1 MSENVKRYIAGLDS
15 DKVLNISMRSNTKW
29 LREMGV
35 EVPMA
40 VALDL
45 YKKDSIDDL
54 FLSPVVTTLYA
65 NLAIAVTNRSH
76 SARKA
81 IKALCR
87 KFEIEPDGYII
98 APSIMSMPD
107 GKAKDEI
114 IELTTKLYWLD
125 NSEEAAK
132 KLETIF
138 ASELTNWNSY
148 KTIFSLI
155 NRFAPGSIAYSDVA
169 ADKSISANEAESIQR
184 VLKTDVVVT
193 HLDAER
199 LRMLPYREKTWYPI
213 FQWLTMA
220 DEGKRMERG
229 EMRTY
234 PSVDEEPEHWVMV
247 PKLLLYTLA
256 ELPFSTP
263 VSAGV
268 GTAANY
274 YYCKTNEDASALGDA
289 RQNAFS
295 EMTIRG
301 LYESMKTK
309 DGTTDALSG
318 SFGSTVATQLANTAL
333 LTTLERYAAT
343 RGLQFS
349 DLLSTRS
356 MQGVVGTMAIGAEDI
371 THDCHFFGDLHSN
384 SKRLIQLSGPN
395 AENPYD
401 PEDTFATTARMRLSK
416 EIFAN
421 GEGAADVLDGTHE
434 TKTLVVRPP
443 CTNAASISNPN
454 VYCLDVARIA
464 EVLDKVNAAS
474 DEEGADAFEVNSLG
488 VNAVLTSAIIFDL
501 AEQLIELKSGF
512 RAGQVSEHRKQ
523 KDIEKRNAARD
534 TELNELR
541 EKVKALEAEL
551 SAAKKAEQT
560 ASNIAAEAARAKENY
575 KAAYGKLR
583 ETEKE
588 LAACRE
594 ELEQEALRRIAEDA
608 EAHEPDSNSLGEE
621 IDEAADASPEEVQN
635 AIRSY
640 AKTHSVVVVGGTS
653 YWKQRLSAAYPDIS
667 VFDSHGESPVRLREK
682 QHVDLIILNTYS
694 MSHIIY
700 KYATKLQRGYGVP
713 VEYMPYGQ
721 SVKKFENTMMDF
733 IRRQEMPESQ

>member
-1 MSENVKRYIAGLDS
+1 MGENVKRYIAGLDS
-15 DKVLNISMRSNTKW
+15 DKIISISMRSNTKW
-29 LREMGV
+29 LRELET
-35 EVPMA
+35 EVPVV

-45 YKKDSIDDL
+45 YKKETVEDL

-76 SARKA
+76 SVRKA
-81 IKALCR
+81 IKALCK

-125 NSEEAAK
+125 NSAEAAK

-138 ASELTNWNSY
+138 ASELTNWNNY
-148 KTIFSLI
+148 KTVFSLI

-229 EMRTY
+229 EMMTY
-234 PSVDEEPEHWVMV
+234 PSVDDEPEHWVMV

-256 ELPFSTP
+256 ELPFSIP

-274 YYCKTNEDASALGDA
+274 FYCESSEDASALGDA
-289 RQNAFS
+289 RQNTFG

-318 SFGSTVATQLANTAL
+318 GYGSTVATQLANTAL

-356 MQGVVGTMAIGAEDI
+356 MQSTVGTLAIGAEDI
-371 THDCHFFGDLHSN
+371 THDCHFFGELHSN
-384 SKRLIQLSGPN
+384 SERLIQLSGPN
-395 AENPYD
+395 ADNPYD

-416 EIFAN
+416 EIIAN

-454 VYCLDVARIA
+454 VYCLDVDRIA
-464 EVLDKVNAAS
+464 EVLDKNATS
-474 DEEGADAFEVNSLG
+474 GEEDANSFEVNSLG

-512 RAGQVSEHRKQ
+512 RAGQISEHRKQ
-523 KDIEKRNAARD
+523 KDAEKHNAARD
-534 TELNELR
+534 AELNELR

-608 EAHEPDSNSLGEE
+608 EAHEPDGDSLGEE

-721 SVKKFENTMMDF
+721 SVKKFEDTMMDF